1 MKGDVSV
8 IENFEPLYYNCGG
21 FALST
26 YTWVRP
32 FEEVEDNIKM
42 YPYRFDRGLWRL
54 VGGLLEQFNVRCVT
68 SFKYISSNEYPVV
81 FRVGSNDFHFMRYS
95 KLLDGWVDKMGGS
108 NFINLHK
115 EKEVMHRHWY
125 YSKYDSQI
133 VKLAAKKNS
142 DFDYDEDLIRMI
154 LYDADGNIED
164 AFLS

>member
-1 MKGDVSV
+1 M
-8 IENFEPLYYNCGG
+8 IENFDPLYYNCGG

-32 FEEVEDNIKM
+32 FKFVEDNIEM
-42 YPYRFDRGLWRL
+42 YPYRFDKGLWRL
-54 VGGLLEQFNVRCVT
+54 VGGLLEQFNIRCVT
-68 SFKYISSNEYPVV
+68 SFKYISSNEYPVI

-108 NFINLHK
+108 SCINLHK
-115 EKEVMHRHWY
+115 EKEIMREYWY
-125 YSKYDSQI
+125 GGRYDSQI
-133 VKLAAKKNS
+133 VKLAVRKNS
-142 DFDYDEDLIRMI
+142 DFDWDEDLIRMI

>member
-1 MKGDVSV
+1 M
-8 IENFEPLYYNCGG
+8 IENFDPFYYNCGG

-32 FEEVEDNIKM
+32 FEFVEDNIEM

-54 VGGLLEQFNVRCVT
+54 VGGLLEQFNIRCVT
-68 SFKYISSNEYPVV
+68 SFKYISSNEYPAI

-95 KLLDGWVDKMGGS
+95 KLLDGWIDKMGGS
-108 NFINLHK
+108 SCINLHK
-115 EKEVMHRHWY
+115 EKEIMREYWY
-125 YSKYDSQI
+125 GGRYDSQI
-133 VKLAAKKNS
+133 IKLAVRKNS
-142 DFDYDEDLIRMI
+142 DFDWDEDLIRMI

>member
-1 MKGDVSV
+1 M
-8 IENFEPLYYNCGG
+8 IENFDPLYYNCGG

-32 FEEVEDNIKM
+32 FEFVEDNIEM

-68 SFKYISSNEYPVV
+68 SFKYISSNEYPAI

-95 KLLDGWVDKMGGS
+95 KLLDGWIDKMGGS
-108 NFINLHK
+108 SCINLHK
-115 EKEVMHRHWY
+115 EKEIMREYWY
-125 YSKYDSQI
+125 GGRYDSQI
-133 VKLAAKKNS
+133 VKLAVRKNS
-142 DFDYDEDLIRMI
+142 DFDLDEDLIRMI

>member
-8 IENFEPLYYNCGG
+8 IENFYPFYYNCGG

-32 FEEVEDNIKM
+32 FEFVEDNIEM
-42 YPYRFDRGLWRL
+42 YPYRFDKGLWRL
-54 VGGLLEQFNVRCVT
+54 VGGLLEQFNIRCVT
-68 SFKYISSNEYPVV
+68 SFKYISSNEYPVI

-108 NFINLHK
+108 SCINLHK
-115 EKEVMHRHWY
+115 EKEIMREYWY
-125 YSKYDSQI
+125 GGRYDSQI
-133 VKLAAKKNS
+133 VKLAVRKNS
-142 DFDYDEDLIRMI
+142 DFDWDEDLIRMI

>member
-1 MKGDVSV
+1 M
-8 IENFEPLYYNCGG
+8 IENFDPLYYNCGG

-32 FEEVEDNIKM
+32 FEFVEDNIEM
-42 YPYRFDRGLWRL
+42 YPYRFDKGLWRL
-54 VGGLLEQFNVRCVT
+54 VGGLLEQFNIRCVT
-68 SFKYISSNEYPVV
+68 SFKYISSNEYPVI

-108 NFINLHK
+108 SCINLHK
-115 EKEVMHRHWY
+115 EKEIMREYWY
-125 YSKYDSQI
+125 DGRYDSQI
-133 VKLAAKKNS
+133 VKLAVRKNS
-142 DFDYDEDLIRMI
+142 DFDWDEDLIRMI